1 MPFFFFPQPFG
12 QFSVYLSD
20 MKKILFLSSLF
31 ALSSFAGEWVGFI
44 SDASCGAGNAKPTA
58 EAKECAQRCVKAG
71 AAPVFVTGDGKV
83 LTIVD
88 PKKAMDFVGDKV
100 KIKGALSKDK
110 LTIESIAKA
119 S

>member
-1 MPFFFFPQPFG
+1 
-12 QFSVYLSD
+12 
-20 MKKILFLSSLF
+20 MKKMLFLSTAF

-58 EAKECAQRCVKAG
+58 EAKECAQRCVKSG

-83 LTIVD
+83 LTISD
-88 PKKAMDFVGDKV
+88 PKKVMDFVGDKV
-100 KIKGALSKDK
+100 KVKGVLSKDK
-110 LTIESIAKA
+110 LTVETIAKA

>member
-1 MPFFFFPQPFG
+1 
-12 QFSVYLSD
+12 
-20 MKKILFLSSLF
+20 MKKFLFLSTAF

-58 EAKECAQRCVKAG
+58 EAKECAQRCVKSG

-83 LTIVD
+83 LNLTD
-88 PKKAMDFVGDKV
+88 PKKAMNFVGDKV
-100 KIKGALSKDK
+100 KVKGAVSNDK
-110 LTIESIAKA
+110 LTIETIAKA

>member
-1 MPFFFFPQPFG
+1 
-12 QFSVYLSD
+12 
-20 MKKILFLSSLF
+20 MKKYLFLSAAF
-31 ALSSFAGEWVGFI
+31 ALSSFAAEWVGFI

-58 EAKECAQRCVKAG
+58 EAKECAQRCVKSG

-88 PKKAMDFVGDKV
+88 PKKVMDFVGDKV
-100 KIKGALSKDK
+100 KVKGSLSKDK
-110 LTIESIAKA
+110 LTVETIAKA